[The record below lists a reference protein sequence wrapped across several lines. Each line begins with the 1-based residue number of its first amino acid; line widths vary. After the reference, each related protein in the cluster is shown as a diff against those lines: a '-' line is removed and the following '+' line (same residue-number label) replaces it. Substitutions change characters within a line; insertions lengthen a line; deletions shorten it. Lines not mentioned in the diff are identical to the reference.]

1 LIGKQPQNIRV
12 LVIGG
17 PAPCFLKEQG
27 PLYQDGPVTTIQLA
41 SPTWA
46 D

>member
-1 LIGKQPQNIRV
+1 MIGKQPPNIQIWI
-12 LVIGG
+12 IGG
-17 PAPCFLKEQG
+17 QAPCFLKETG

-41 SPTWA
+41 SPTWP